1 MAPSLSLFVEV
12 FPRLGCGNAVI
23 TGPDVE
29 LEEIKVRDNTVIVG
43 DNRFRIPDKYQFD
56 DILTGLHREDNVISF
71 RMKFKQNERLPVL
84 IENNTYG
91 IYNREKIFA
100 VAPSLTPGQLYNI
113 VCKCGEVIGSIY
125 PDRILPLPS
134 LGWRSHGLEWFCC
147 VKHSAWEV
155 PKDSQGRDIL
165 YNAFSVSIK
174 DSNIRQPACVF
185 QLCDLKTR
193 IVMVKCLVCERDL
206 GDLDDH
212 GMVNLWS
219 HNISFKADFEVSPDS
234 KAAGLTPAQVFCDP
248 DVRIASDCFNRV
260 VRAYVREK
268 IEKMPKFVIR
278 NRKGDGY
285 LMWAFDS
292 NLTVLTGDK
301 AGVQDAGVMK
311 ILFKAIGI
319 KDQMENIDTLFL
331 SDELFDAGVTDM
343 EESTNNLPQSFR
355 FINGYQCAYISK

>member
-1 MAPSLSLFVEV
+1 MPPSLFVEV
-12 FPRLGCGNAVI
+12 LPRLGCGNAAI

-29 LEEIKVRDNTVIVG
+29 LEDIKVRDNTVVVG
-43 DNRFRIPDKYQFD
+43 DNRIRMPVNYQFD
-56 DILTGLHREDNVISF
+56 DILTGLQREDNVISF
-71 RMKFKQNERLPVL
+71 RMKFKHNERFPVL
-84 IENNTYG
+84 IENSENG

-100 VAPSLTPGQLYNI
+100 VRPRLTKGQLYNI
-113 VCKCGEVIGSIY
+113 VCKCGKVIGSIC

-155 PKDSQGRDIL
+155 PKESQGRDIL

-174 DSNIRQPACVF
+174 DSNILQAACAF

-206 GDLDDH
+206 GDMDEH
-212 GMVNLWS
+212 GMASLWS
-219 HNISFKADFEVSPDS
+219 HNIAFSAVSPDTT
-234 KAAGLTPAQVFCDP
+234 GTDHDQVLCDP
-248 DVRIASDCFNRV
+248 NVRSASDCFKRV
-260 VRAYVREK
+260 IRAYVREK

-292 NLTVLTGDK
+292 NLTVLTGDQE
-301 AGVQDAGVMK
+301 AGIKDSGVMK
-311 ILFKAIGI
+311 ILFKTVGQE
-319 KDQMENIDTLFL
+319 DQGENIDTLFL
-331 SDELFDAGVTDM
+331 SDELYEAGVEDM
-343 EESTNNLPQSFR
+343 EQSTNSLPQSFR
-355 FINGYQCAYISK
+355 FINGYQCAYIFK